1 MIGLIKKIIKKRQE
15 VYPENIN
22 KTGWDHDASAAVLDY
37 QYIRNEVIDASS
49 HCRLYKTAKGGW
61 DIVCTDDRL
70 LKACQVLMTY
80 TKEYDQVEED
90 EE

>member
-1 MIGLIKKIIKKRQE
+1 MINLIKKIIKKRQE

-22 KTGWDHDASAAVLDY
+22 KTGRNHDASAAVLDY
-37 QYIRNEVIDASS
+37 QHIRNEVIDASS
-49 HCRLYKTAKGGW
+49 HCRLYKTTKGGW

-80 TKEYDQVEED
+80 TEKYDPVEDDSE
-90 EE
+90 